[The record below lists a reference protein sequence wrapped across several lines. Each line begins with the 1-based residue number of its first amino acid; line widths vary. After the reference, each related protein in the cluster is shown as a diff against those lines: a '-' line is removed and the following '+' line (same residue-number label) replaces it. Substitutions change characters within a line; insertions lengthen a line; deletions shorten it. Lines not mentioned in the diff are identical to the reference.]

1 MHPNNKWQHH
11 SQGKILQ
18 NLRSFQYQDTKPSCR
33 TFSQARVPWLGKS
46 KPVTCAGLNTI
57 QPTINTAIAKQPIFI
72 QEWKNIKA
80 ATMTHNNLET
90 EDKNRGTTET
100 ATTKRGSVQ
109 GVNQNRLHFL
119 WIGRSRYCREAQ
131 REQQSLYKAK
141 NKLKK

>member
-1 MHPNNKWQHH
+1 M
-11 SQGKILQ
+11 
-18 NLRSFQYQDTKPSCR
+18 
-33 TFSQARVPWLGKS
+33 
-46 KPVTCAGLNTI
+46 

-119 WIGRSRYCREAQ
+119 
-131 REQQSLYKAK
+131 
-141 NKLKK
+141 